1 MQKLRLFAVFI
12 AASGLLPMPAQAEFA
27 DCDTS
32 SAADGNFA
40 QLAEYYIR
48 NCVAHSAKAED
59 IKLHIDR
66 IQARRDA
73 AQVSAVIDGLR
84 AVESSAKDLA
94 DVNPAG
100 IGDFVRAL
108 RCDMRQ
114 LGADIDGALDCP
126 GTSPGVKALFEQKW
140 EPERIDGASGIVF
153 DSSIVQPLLGTPGRC
168 AAATVSDGGECLRT
182 FNDEFLPIVELHSIV
197 HSQLVPAS
205 NDKAAEGVARHYS
218 ATHQQWKNYL
228 SDTGF
233 QYPWELTFNKIWHGG
248 FNEVARNRPAP
259 TSRLVALHPTAGIYY
274 STELADGNDAD
285 LIAILKLI
293 GIKRWS
299 FDQTSNKPRH
309 VWGASLTS
317 TAADLEGID
326 DVGVGILL
334 EYNQFSLG
342 YSKHGGTGIYMLNV
356 DLASVLSNKPDSLP
370 GWLELLEE

>member
-1 MQKLRLFAVFI
+1 MQKLRVLVVFI
-12 AASGLLPMPAQAEFA
+12 AVGGFSTMPAQAEFA

-32 SAADGNFA
+32 SAASGNFA

-48 NCVAHSAKAED
+48 NCVSHSANAEAV
-59 IKLHIDR
+59 KLHIDR

-84 AVESSAKDLA
+84 AIESLAEGLA

-100 IGDFVRAL
+100 IGDFARAL
-108 RCDMRQ
+108 RCDIRQ
-114 LGADIDGALDCP
+114 LGGDVDGVLDCP
-126 GTSPGVKALFEQKW
+126 GTSPGVNALFEQKW

-153 DSSIVQPLLGTPGRC
+153 ESSIVQPLLATEGRC
-168 AAATVSDGGECLRT
+168 AAATVSDGGQCLLT
-182 FNDEFLPIVELHSIV
+182 FNNEFLPIVELHSIM

-205 NDKAAEGVARHYS
+205 NDKAAEGIARHYS
-218 ATHQQWKNYL
+218 VTHQRWKNYL

-233 QYPWELTFNKIWHGG
+233 QYPWELTFNKMLHGG

-299 FDQTSNKPRH
+299 FDQATNRPRH

-326 DVGVGILL
+326 DVGIGILL

-342 YSKHGGTGIYMLNV
+342 YSKHGGTGIFMLNV

-370 GWLELLEE
+370 GWLALLEE